1 MSLRGFPTRFVA
13 RNIKIMTPIRLYFSI
28 CLFLTVILSWG
39 QTSVESSKSP
49 KILLSPTKKK
59 GPSLLRPKKEKSFL
73 SEDFFNPKIEFEDP
87 KNDIDNP
94 RLRFGENEQFL
105 DPGKRYLNKLNRKP
119 EKEKNPNLFKTDQY
133 LGDFRNNGRFVQ
145 IAVRDHESPDG
156 DMIRIMLNDVEVV
169 SQIMLQERFKSVSIN
184 LVMGFNKIDF
194 VALNQGTSGPNTA
207 EVRVFDDN
215 GQLVGANR
223 WNLATGVKATYII
236 VKEK

>member
-1 MSLRGFPTRFVA
+1 LKT
-13 RNIKIMTPIRLYFSI
+13 
-28 CLFLTVILSWG
+28 
-39 QTSVESSKSP
+39 Q
-49 KILLSPTKKK
+49 
-59 GPSLLRPKKEKSFL
+59 
-73 SEDFFNPKIEFEDP
+73 
-87 KNDIDNP
+87 KNDIENP

-119 EKEKNPNLFKTDQY
+119 ENEKNPNLFKTDQY
-133 LGDFRNNGRFVQ
+133 LGDFRNNGKFVQ

-156 DMIRIMLNDVEVV
+156 DLIRIMLNDVEVV
-169 SQIMLQERFKSVSIN
+169 SQVMLQERFKSISID